1 MEKFN
6 NHNEVE
12 VENGLYYGAV
22 EIGPVEIDSPDGLD
36 YRNINCFTKF
46 KYFIY
51 GIIYDYQQRRRYQRN
66 IKILFKQ

>member
-1 MEKFN
+1 MDKFN
-6 NHNEVE
+6 NNNEVE
-12 VENGLYYGAV
+12 VENGLYDEPI
-22 EIGPVEIDSPDGLD
+22 EIDSPEIDSPDGLD